1 MEGVQE
7 QCRILLPAWCPHP
20 CCRAVAS
27 LQPSGNDRSFFWA
40 AGGGVRTP
48 MMGTTLSCWCHGWH
62 LALQLQRRRRA
73 QHGHNQKV
81 LGCSLHPPRDRSMV
95 TSPSQTKKKK
105 IKEKCRLQT
114 LLIKGVWQSQQGF
127 PAFITTATLIASRGP
142 GKAGIPR
149 CLALGRLAGGISA
162 QEVTGGEEPGEKIS
176 ALGTRSGA

>member
-1 MEGVQE
+1 MDTTKRSWGAL
-7 QCRILLPAWCPHP
+7 CIPLGTDPWSPAHP
-20 CCRAVAS
+20 R
-27 LQPSGNDRSFFWA
+27 Q
-40 AGGGVRTP
+40 
-48 MMGTTLSCWCHGWH
+48 
-62 LALQLQRRRRA
+62 
-73 QHGHNQKV
+73 
-81 LGCSLHPPRDRSMV
+81 
-95 TSPSQTKKKK
+95 KKK

-162 QEVTGGEEPGEKIS
+162 QEVTGGEEPGGKTS